1 MTEYVYRTVRGKQA
15 DLKKIDALNREI
27 MDHSDNTL
35 SLPYWLL
42 VTNIERTDS
51 LAALL
56 VRMENELA
64 DYELRYGQSLNEPE
78 QYLLFLSL
86 DAFYENF
93 DLFALRRGIDDLLS
107 VIEYFTGI
115 FDPSAFIGLISAD
128 DAMEEIVSAL
138 FEGIGDLPDSVGSY
152 VDTALKMLQR
162 ETKLSLY
169 ENRAEAEK
177 QRPTISYEGYRA
189 KMEELFGKFENFE
202 DFWNSFQ

>member
-1 MTEYVYRTVRGKQA
+1 
-15 DLKKIDALNREI
+15 
-27 MDHSDNTL
+27 
-35 SLPYWLL
+35 
-42 VTNIERTDS
+42 
-51 LAALL
+51 
-56 VRMENELA
+56 MENELA

-78 QYLLFLSL
+78 QYLLFLAL

-169 ENRAEAEK
+169 ENRSEA
-177 QRPTISYEGYRA
+177 
-189 KMEELFGKFENFE
+189 
-202 DFWNSFQ
+202 